1 MDELLKLFI
10 SFFKVGALS
19 FGGAYSLI
27 PVIESETVIRHSWLT
42 ADEFLKVLGMVEIIP
57 GAISI
62 KFATYT
68 GYKAAGIPGAIVANL
83 GNLTCPVILISIVA
97 YTYSYIEKHEYI
109 MNAFKGIK
117 FAVLGMILAIVYQY
131 FIKNYADWSN
141 IIFLVLGFGLTI
153 FFRLNP
159 VYIIGISGLLAM
171 LIYKIRF

>member
-27 PVIESETVIRHSWLT
+27 PVIESEIVIRHSWLT
-42 ADEFLKVLGMVEIIP
+42 ADEFLKVLGMVEIFP

-68 GYKAAGIPGAIVANL
+68 GYKAAGIPGAIAANL
-83 GNLTCPVILISIVA
+83 GNLAAPAILIVIAA
-97 YTYSYIEKHEYI
+97 YTYSYLEKNEYV

-131 FIKNYADWSN
+131 CIKNYTEWTN
-141 IIFLVLGFGLTI
+141 ILFLAIGFGLTI
-153 FFRLNP
+153 FLRLNP
-159 VYIIGISGLLAM
+159 VYIIGISGLFAM
-171 LIYKIRF
+171 LIYKIKF

>member
-42 ADEFLKVLGMVEIIP
+42 ADEFLKVLGMVEIVP

-68 GYKAAGIPGAIVANL
+68 GYKAAGIPGVIVANL
-83 GNLTCPVILISIVA
+83 GNMTAPAILILLAA
-97 YTYSYIEKHEYI
+97 YFYSYIEKHEYI

-131 FIKNYADWSN
+131 FIKNYTEWSN
-141 IIFLVLGFGLTI
+141 ILFLAIGFGLTV
-153 FFRLNP
+153 FLRLNP
-159 VYIIGISGLLAM
+159 VYIIGISGFLAM
-171 LIYKIRF
+171 IIYKIKF

>member
-27 PVIESETVIRHSWLT
+27 PVIENETVIQHSWLS
-42 ADEFLKVLGMVEIIP
+42 ADEFLKVLGMVEIVP

-68 GYKAAGIPGAIVANL
+68 GYKAAGIPGAVAANL
-83 GNLTCPVILISIVA
+83 GNMTAPVILISLAA
-97 YTYSYIEKHEYI
+97 YFYSYIEKHEYI

-117 FAVLGMILAIVYQY
+117 FAILGMILAIVYQY
-131 FIKNYADWSN
+131 FIKSYADWSN
-141 IIFLVLGFGLTI
+141 IVFLALGFGLTI
-153 FFRLNP
+153 FLRLNP
-159 VYIIGISGLLAM
+159 VYIIGISGLAAM
-171 LIYKIRF
+171 LIYKIKF

>member
-10 SFFKVGALS
+10 SFLKVGTFS

-27 PVIESETVIRHSWLT
+27 PVIENEIVIRHAWLT
-42 ADEFLKVLGMVEIIP
+42 PDEFLKVLGMVEIVP

-68 GYKAAGIPGAIVANL
+68 GYKAAGIPGVIVANL
-83 GNLTCPVILISIVA
+83 GNLTAPVILISAVA
-97 YTYSYIEKHEYI
+97 YIYSYIEKHEYI
-109 MNAFKGIK
+109 MNAFRGIK

-131 FIKNYADWSN
+131 FIKSYADWSN
-141 IIFLVLGFGLTI
+141 LIFLALGFGLTI

-159 VYIIGISGLLAM
+159 VYIIGISGFLAM
-171 LIYKIRF
+171 LIYKIKL